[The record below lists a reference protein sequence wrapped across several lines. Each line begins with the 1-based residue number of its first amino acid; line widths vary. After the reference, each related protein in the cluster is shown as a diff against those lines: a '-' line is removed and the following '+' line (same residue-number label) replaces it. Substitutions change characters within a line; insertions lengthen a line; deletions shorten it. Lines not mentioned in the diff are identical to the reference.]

1 MQVPLAIILNFPNS
15 ALISPTI
22 NGKIMTFERIPTRQ
36 RIVNTALELF
46 ARQGI
51 TETTTRQIADHA
63 EINEVTLFRHFG
75 NKHGLLLAV
84 LQEFLQEYLLV
95 TKLGESLLSSE
106 LKSEVD
112 LADFLHHYIQ
122 SSLQA
127 LESVPELMR
136 SLVGEAGQ
144 YPQESRQALAQGIT
158 QINQAIATALQENH
172 SQLSIDAMG
181 LATMINTCVLGY
193 TIMVLTSDVEL
204 IWRSKEEFIHNLVKI
219 LIVQPDLKS
228 ATSAISNFKVQ
239 DIAAPV
245 VRDILLQAKRQGL
258 RDYAIAYILFG
269 AGLSPEEL
277 VSLNQTDYLANKA
290 GVLKIQE
297 RLVPLNQKIWEHR
310 YGSPTNNPLTNYLK
324 NRKDKHPRMF
334 LSDSLQP
341 LSTSEL
347 EHLWQGWQTSQIA
360 IEQTQHTWRI
370 EMLMRGID
378 QESFQII
385 SGLTLREI
393 AIYELKVKEYLALN
407 RAIALDQST

>member
-1 MQVPLAIILNFPNS
+1 MQVPLAIILYFPNS
-15 ALISPTI
+15 ALISSTI

-63 EINEVTLFRHFG
+63 EVNEVTLFRHFG

-95 TKLGESLLSSE
+95 TQLGESLISSE

-204 IWRSKEEFIHNLVKI
+204 IWRSKEEFIHSLVKI
-219 LIVQPDLKS
+219 LIIQPDLKS
-228 ATSAISNFKVQ
+228 ATSSISHFKVQ

-290 GVLKIQE
+290 GILKIQE

-310 YGSPTNNPLTNYLK
+310 YGSPINNPLTNYLK

-393 AIYELKVKEYLALN
+393 AFYELKVKEYLALN
-407 RAIALDQST
+407 RAIALDKST

>member
-1 MQVPLAIILNFPNS
+1 
-15 ALISPTI
+15 
-22 NGKIMTFERIPTRQ
+22 MTFERIPTRQ

-112 LADFLHHYIQ
+112 LADFLRHYIQ

-158 QINQAIATALQENH
+158 QINQAIAIALQEVGHHLNLPTDPR
-172 SQLSIDAMG
+172 S
-181 LATMINTCVLGY
+181 LANIINTCVLGY

-204 IWRSKEEFIHNLVKI
+204 IWSSKEEFIGTLVKI
-219 LIVQPDLKS
+219 LVAKPISKS
-228 ATSAISNFKVQ
+228 ATTLKIQ
-239 DIAAPV
+239 DIPASE
-245 VRDILLQAKRQGL
+245 VRNILLQAKRQGL

-269 AGLSPEEL
+269 AGLSSEEL
-277 VSLNQTDYLANKA
+277 VCLNQTDYSANQDLTKA
-290 GVLKIQE
+290 AILRTPE
-297 RLVPLNQKIWEHR
+297 RLVPLNQNILKHR

-334 LSDSLQP
+334 LSDTLQP
-341 LSTSEL
+341 LTRSEL
-347 EHLWQGWQTSQIA
+347 EQMWQGWQDQRFS
-360 IEQTQHTWRI
+360 IEQTQHTWRM

-378 QESFQII
+378 RESFQII
-385 SGLTLREI
+385 SGLTLTEI
-393 AIYELKVKEYLALN
+393 EIYELKVKENLALQ

>member
-15 ALISPTI
+15 ALIRPTI

-63 EINEVTLFRHFG
+63 EVNEVTLFRHFG

-95 TKLGESLLSSE
+95 TQLGESLISSE

-158 QINQAIATALQENH
+158 QINQAIAVALQEVEHHVN
-172 SQLSIDAMG
+172 LPTDPRN
-181 LATMINTCVLGY
+181 LANIINACVLGY

-204 IWRSKEEFIHNLVKI
+204 IWSSKEEFIGTLVKI
-219 LIVQPDLKS
+219 LVAKPITKS
-228 ATSAISNFKVQ
+228 ASTLKIQ
-239 DIAAPV
+239 DISAPE
-245 VRDILLQAKRQGL
+245 VRNILLQAKRQGL
-258 RDYAIAYILFG
+258 RDYAIAYVLFG

-290 GVLKIQE
+290 GILKIQE
-297 RLVPLNQKIWEHR
+297 RFVPLNQKIGEHR

-341 LSTSEL
+341 LSTLEL

-378 QESFQII
+378 QESFQIV

-407 RAIALDQST
+407 RAIALDKST